1 MLGAL
6 TINLWTY
13 IFEFLEQKDCFG
25 VEIVCKRFCQILREN
40 DKFWSRECLNKYISF
55 DLELYS
61 EIYQS
66 EDYKTNLKNGLSWA
80 AKKQWRSLLR
90 EGVQLEKQFFSLIKQ
105 ISTKEE
111 TEAFMRDFFQ
121 TLKEPNLP
129 LASLKRETF
138 VKSTQTAFQNKL
150 SEVLYEDCLFQAKK
164 LNFIESSKAVI
175 DKLGESEIG
184 LLNEMA
190 LDEKSSFMKARWYIN
205 QKNDKLLDEAISNE
219 KQKNDM
225 ALESYNHNNSQGIS
239 NVSTEDSLIA
249 NSNHSYL
256 LSMYDCLRD
265 TLIHF
270 CHLVSEYL
278 SCLDNFYDLLAEYT
292 TRWKVYVCSMLEI
305 EKTFSTFADLFN
317 KAYGAVF
324 EGYPG
329 FPKFSIWRL
338 MTKIWINQVY
348 ENQKVK
354 SSLNAAFQQVLL
366 NHRDKNVK
374 QIICNDQIFEFSDIQ
389 DPTIPKCLYINF
401 HLDQE
406 VNLQGNCTHHAYFDG
421 NFQGEK
427 ELLSEYIQAILDLSL
442 NEVSIHFFDCTELP
456 VNCFYQELEELFL
469 SNTQN
474 YYECHQPLFKK
485 CPEYF
490 CAFVKADCSLFAE
503 SFVERT
509 KHKFMSL
516 QVNHGLQ
523 FMRNLIR
530 DQIENFSLLD
540 LESFC
545 INFISEEN
553 ELEIFIDENI
563 KHVLE
568 EVCSKNE
575 MEEETFYEQMKNSS
589 EMIHK
594 IKLHAQKKHKLLRND
609 FGHLMKRLNE
619 LNEMIEND
627 KYIKYNNCEKNIP
640 FELGDTDELFYSL
653 DKDLNVAL
661 LEKLHDDY
669 LLMTKDE
676 MKIESESNMMLP
688 EEENGQ
694 MMNLNLDQDFL
705 EDIDLMNLDNLQL
718 RRTLY

>member
-1 MLGAL
+1 
-6 TINLWTY
+6 
-13 IFEFLEQKDCFG
+13 
-25 VEIVCKRFCQILREN
+25 
-40 DKFWSRECLNKYISF
+40 
-55 DLELYS
+55 
-61 EIYQS
+61 
-66 EDYKTNLKNGLSWA
+66 
-80 AKKQWRSLLR
+80 
-90 EGVQLEKQFFSLIKQ
+90 
-105 ISTKEE
+105 
-111 TEAFMRDFFQ
+111 
-121 TLKEPNLP
+121 
-129 LASLKRETF
+129 
-138 VKSTQTAFQNKL
+138 
-150 SEVLYEDCLFQAKK
+150 
-164 LNFIESSKAVI
+164 
-175 DKLGESEIG
+175 
-184 LLNEMA
+184 
-190 LDEKSSFMKARWYIN
+190 
-205 QKNDKLLDEAISNE
+205 
-219 KQKNDM
+219 
-225 ALESYNHNNSQGIS
+225 
-239 NVSTEDSLIA
+239 
-249 NSNHSYL
+249 
-256 LSMYDCLRD
+256 
-265 TLIHF
+265 
-270 CHLVSEYL
+270 
-278 SCLDNFYDLLAEYT
+278 
-292 TRWKVYVCSMLEI
+292 MLEI

-354 SSLNAAFQQVLL
+354 SSLNTAFQQVLL

-427 ELLSEYIQAILDLSL
+427 ELLSEYMQAILDLSL

-509 KHKFMSL
+509 KHKFMGL

-523 FMRNLIR
+523 FMRNLIK